1 MVGVADGMSAILSL
15 QNAGYRYPCGVQ
27 ALTGINW
34 SLEAGRRVAVVGGNG
49 AGKSTFLL
57 CLQGLRALSEGTLCL
72 DGQPLGRDRAALR
85 LLRTAVGLLFQHA
98 DDQLFA
104 GDVTADVSYGPL
116 NLGWSPER
124 IRQAVHDM
132 LQDLDLGSLRDRPL
146 HALSH
151 GERKLV
157 ALAGVL
163 VMQPRALLLDEPTAG
178 LDAAGEDALASILA
192 RLQAR
197 GLALVISTHDMDFA
211 AAWADEVLV
220 FKSGRLLGH
229 GTPREILAPSDLLR
243 HAELACPW
251 AYAIAQQVW
260 PHENAWPRTRAEVLR
275 RLSDLR
281 SSTGQPAATHG

>member
-1 MVGVADGMSAILSL
+1 MSSFLSL
-15 QNAGYRYPCGVQ
+15 RKAGYRYPCGVQ
-27 ALTGINW
+27 ALTDINW
-34 SLEAGRRVAVVGGNG
+34 ELEAGRRVAVVGGNG

-57 CLQGLRALSEGTLCL
+57 CLQGLRALTEGNLYL
-72 DGQPLGRDRAALR
+72 DGQPVGRDRASLR
-85 LLRTAVGLLFQHA
+85 TLRTAVGLLFQNA

-116 NLGWSPER
+116 NLGWSPDL
-124 IRQAVHDM
+124 IRPAVQDM
-132 LQDLDLGSLRDRPL
+132 LQDLELGALRDRPL

-163 VMQPRALLLDEPTAG
+163 IMRPRALLLDEPTAG
-178 LDAAGEDALASILA
+178 LDAAGQDALCALLA

-220 FKSGRLLGH
+220 FKSGRMLAR
-229 GTPREILAPSDLLR
+229 GTPREVLAPSDVLPQ
-243 HAELACPW
+243 AELACPW
-251 AYAIAQQVW
+251 VYAIAQQVW
-260 PHENAWPRTRAEVLR
+260 PQEHDWPRTRAEVLA
-275 RLSDLR
+275 RLGVVGKRKDPVQG
-281 SSTGQPAATHG
+281 TVWT